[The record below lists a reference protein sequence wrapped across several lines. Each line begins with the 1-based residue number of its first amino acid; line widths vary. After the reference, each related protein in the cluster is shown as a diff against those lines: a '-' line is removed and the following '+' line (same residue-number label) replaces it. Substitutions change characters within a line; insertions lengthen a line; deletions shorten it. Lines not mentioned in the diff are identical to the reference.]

1 MEKQIETPLT
11 TVLRK
16 AIADCGLSFKR
27 LEKETGVTRQTLMG
41 FVRGERTI
49 YLDIADKLASYFGL
63 ALQPIKAKKK
73 GR

>member
-1 MEKQIETPLT
+1 MATKSDAPLT
-11 TVLRK
+11 NVLRN

-49 YLDIADKLASYFGL
+49 YLDIADKLGEVMVSSME
-63 ALQPIKAKKK
+63 
-73 GR
+73 